1 MTMKSRRPK
10 AFTFVEV
17 IVALAVVSIALAG
30 LLHMHLLSVKTAD
43 TAQAMTQA
51 VLLARAKMTEAL
63 CTAAPETG
71 AKSGTAD
78 VDGAHFA
85 WRTERTS
92 VNALP
97 LQSLRGTALQQ
108 LRVSVM
114 WQEGTGQRSVQM
126 ATYVADTTIHE

>member
-1 MTMKSRRPK
+1 MKSRRPK

-43 TAQAMTQA
+43 TAQAMAQA

-63 CTAAPETG
+63 CTGSQETG
-71 AKSGTAD
+71 AKSGTVD
-78 VDGAHFA
+78 VNGAHFA

-92 VNALP
+92 VDAP
-97 LQSLRGTALQQ
+97 QLQSLRGTALQQ

-114 WQEGTGQRSVQM
+114 WQEGTGQKSVQM